1 MSWTNGELQSVI
13 VNTQIKTGQINL
25 NTEIGKW
32 ISRYAE
38 DTNYNTYLELGTWNG
53 YGSTKCFADGF
64 SKRKDDNYLF
74 YSLECN
80 IDKFNIAKEIYT
92 DFKNIHILNEV
103 FFNNMPKNIYEIF
116 PEILN
121 NSEFKLWNDIDF
133 ENMKDKPIFLNRP
146 DLPQIFDVILLDG
159 GEFTTYFEY
168 QLIKDRCKI
177 LILDDTNVP
186 KCRQIVK
193 ELKSEPDKWEI
204 LMETIERNGNVIAKR
219 KDC

>member
-159 GEFTTYFEY
+159 GEF
-168 QLIKDRCKI
+168 KKI
-177 LILDDTNVP
+177 H
-186 KCRQIVK
+186 
-193 ELKSEPDKWEI
+193 
-204 LMETIERNGNVIAKR
+204 
-219 KDC
+219 